1 MAEEAQAPG
10 LSAAERHGGLA
21 AAITMA
27 AVFGIGAGFSTPL
40 LSLLLEERGTVASLI
55 GLNAAATFIGVIF
68 GPLWTPPLVRRFG
81 IRTFL
86 LACLGI
92 DAALFLA
99 MKPLDA
105 LWTWFALRLALGI
118 AGSGIFTAAEASI
131 NLLAGDASRGR
142 IIGIYM
148 AVLSGGFALGPLLL
162 MATGI
167 AGWPPFLVAAGV
179 PALASLPLI
188 AAGALPG
195 GFGREPAGGAL
206 AVFVTAP
213 FLVLAAGLYGFFEQ
227 TALSLLPIWGVRTG
241 LAPTTAA
248 ALLTAL
254 GLGSVALQLPIGV
267 LSDKMARLNVLRL
280 CALAGL
286 IGAAL
291 LPLAARAGGL
301 ALFAAVPLWG
311 GFAAGIYPVT
321 LAIAG
326 ARFRG
331 AELVS
336 ANAAIIIAYGLGSLL
351 GPSLGG
357 VAMDLWN
364 PDGLL
369 AAFIVL
375 FGVFV
380 LLTVGWRRASLG
392 SRP

>member
-1 MAEEAQAPG
+1 MAEQAGAPG
-10 LSAAERHGGLA
+10 LSAAERRWGLA

-27 AVFGIGAGFSTPL
+27 AVFGIGAGFGAPL
-40 LSLLLEERGTVASLI
+40 FSLLLEERGTAASLN
-55 GLNAAATFIGVIF
+55 GLNAAATFIGVLF
-68 GPLWTPPLVRRFG
+68 GPLWTPPLVQRFG
-81 IRTFL
+81 VRPFL
-86 LACLGI
+86 LACLGL
-92 DAALFLA
+92 DVVLFLA
-99 MKPLDA
+99 MKPLNA
-105 LWTWFALRLALGI
+105 LWMWFPLRLALGI
-118 AGSGIFTAAEASI
+118 AGSGIFTAAEAWI

-162 MATGI
+162 ALTGI
-167 AGWPPFLVAAGV
+167 AGWPPFLVAAAI
-179 PALASLPLI
+179 PALATLPLL
-188 AAGALPG
+188 AARALPR
-195 GFGREPAGGAL
+195 GFGREPAGSAL
-206 AVFVTAP
+206 AIFAKAP
-213 FLVLAAGLYGFFEQ
+213 FIVLAAGLYGFFEQ
-227 TALSLLPIWGVRTG
+227 TVLSLLPIWGVRTG

-267 LSDKMARLNVLRL
+267 LSDRMARLGVLRL

-286 IGAAL
+286 VGAAL
-291 LPLAARAGGL
+291 LPLAARAGDV
-301 ALFAAVPLWG
+301 AIFAAVPLWG

-369 AAFIVL
+369 AVL
-375 FGVFV
+375 V
-380 LLTVGWRRASLG
+380 LLFAAFVTMTVGWRRTSF
-392 SRP
+392 